1 MFFKNKQTKLE
12 QQVEMLHYQFEYKHH
27 MLVKKYYAQNNPAF
41 VNLYESFKKLWEE
54 LFKQLD
60 REAYSF
66 LWVELQN
73 KLLTNQLG
81 GILYENVL
89 NPLLQ
94 FQHHILCEMHK
105 QHDSSYFENQLL
117 HVQHLFTQQLYKHL
131 LYINK

>member
-1 MFFKNKQTKLE
+1 MSIFQRQTKLE

-27 MLVKKYYAQNNPAF
+27 MLVKKYYAQNCPAF

-66 LWVELQN
+66 LWVELQD
-73 KLLTNQLG
+73 KLLANQLG

-94 FQHHILCEMHK
+94 AQRIALCELHN
-105 QHDSSYFENQLL
+105 DLYFDDQWLQQLF
-117 HVQHLFTQQLYKHL
+117 VQQLYKHL
-131 LYINK
+131 LYIN